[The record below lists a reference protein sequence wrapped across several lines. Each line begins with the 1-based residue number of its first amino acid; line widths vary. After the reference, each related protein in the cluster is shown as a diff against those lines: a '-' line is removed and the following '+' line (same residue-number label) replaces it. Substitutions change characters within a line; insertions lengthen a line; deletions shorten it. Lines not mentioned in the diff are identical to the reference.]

1 MRKHTQSAVRWHKR
15 MFLVYVVF
23 LATLSVSVLLMP
35 FGLRMADKTMA
46 LTYTAGALF
55 WLGLLG
61 TLVVAGCLA
70 AARRRDKAVAKTHS
84 KDTRCS
90 WLRFFQNV
98 PATVC
103 DVVLIASAVG
113 LAATSV
119 WAGTTVWPFLFLS
132 LFLFSFGMH
141 GMLNGSEYTY
151 VQS

>member
-1 MRKHTQSAVRWHKR
+1 M
-15 MFLVYVVF
+15 
-23 LATLSVSVLLMP
+23 
-35 FGLRMADKTMA
+35 
-46 LTYTAGALF
+46 GA
-55 WLGLLG
+55 
-61 TLVVAGCLA
+61 LVVAGCLA
-70 AARRRDKAVAKTHS
+70 AARRRDVALAKTHS
-84 KDTRCS
+84 KDKRCG

-119 WAGTTVWPFLFLS
+119 WAGTTVWPFPFLS
-132 LFLFSFGMH
+132 IFLFSFGMH